1 MPAYVAK
8 TIKVETEENKEENK
22 EQQAVAELADDQEAV
37 TNLMQVLNV
46 STQGMAL
53 DSIIPAE
60 FEKDDDTNFHIAFIN
75 AVANLRA
82 RNYQITESNEHKTKM
97 IAGKIIP
104 AIATTTAMITGA
116 VSVELYKFAQGIDKL
131 ERFKNG
137 FINLALPLFLFS
149 EPDEVKK
156 NKSKEFDPIMCGPV
170 TCVPENYTIY
180 DKVVV
185 DNGSLTI
192 GEFIDY
198 MLQNHKVEVTMI
210 ATGKVALY
218 NMYLPGNKHEARKSR
233 KMEELYVEISKEE
246 FPKGR
251 YYMVLELGGEY
262 EGADFAMPPI
272 KYCFTKP

>member
-1 MPAYVAK
+1 
-8 TIKVETEENKEENK
+8 
-22 EQQAVAELADDQEAV
+22 
-37 TNLMQVLNV
+37 MQVLSV
-46 STQGMAL
+46 STQGMSL

-75 AVANLRA
+75 AAANLRA

-185 DNGSLTI
+185 D
-192 GEFIDY
+192 
-198 MLQNHKVEVTMI
+198 
-210 ATGKVALY
+210 
-218 NMYLPGNKHEARKSR
+218 
-233 KMEELYVEISKEE
+233 
-246 FPKGR
+246 
-251 YYMVLELGGEY
+251 
-262 EGADFAMPPI
+262 
-272 KYCFTKP
+272 